1 MFLFHGVRPKKI
13 TVPALILTLL
23 FSALAGSLLIVNLGM
38 ADPFP
43 FPPPD
48 LPEVSIAVQSV
59 AYDEGSVSL
68 TFTANIVSNFDNGL
82 YSLDTNNRFYF
93 FLDSRDDYV
102 VFNPASNGSFY
113 SYKIGRFLSD
123 GQHAVWVRTA
133 VSINDLW
140 YWTGISNVVSLTVD
154 TTIPK
159 VSILSPE
166 PKEYNVSEVP
176 LLFTLSEPA
185 SEMVYCLDGEGN
197 VTLTNN
203 ATLAGLAVGRH
214 SFVLYVTDAAGHVGK
229 SEVRVFDVVAVDSQ
243 SLAPEVSSSTAT
255 SFSSALFSMAIIV
268 SAAVFS
274 FGLVAYFLRRKKR
287 RAS

>member
-1 MFLFHGVRPKKI
+1 MFLFHGVHPKKI
-13 TVPALILTLL
+13 SAPALILTLL
-23 FSALAGSLLIVNLGM
+23 FTALAGSLLIVNLGM

-48 LPEVSIAVQSV
+48 LPEVSIAIHSV

-82 YSLDTNNRFYF
+82 YSLDTNNKFYF

-133 VSINDLW
+133 VPINDLW

-154 TTIPK
+154 TTIPQ

-166 PKEYNVSEVP
+166 PQEYNTSEVP

-185 SEMVYCLDGEGN
+185 SRVVYCLDGEGN
-197 VTLTNN
+197 VSLTNN

-214 SFVLYVTDAAGHVGK
+214 SLVLYATDAAGHVGK
-229 SEVRVFDVVAVDSQ
+229 SEVRVFDVVAADSQ
-243 SLAPEVSSSTAT
+243 SSAFGGSPSTEACFPVT
-255 SFSSALFSMAIIV
+255 LVVASAVA
-268 SAAVFS
+268 AAVS
-274 FGLVAYFLRRKKR
+274 FGLVAYFLRRRKR
-287 RAS
+287 RQP

>member
-1 MFLFHGVRPKKI
+1 MTLFHGVHPEKI
-13 TVPALILTLL
+13 SVSALILTLF
-23 FSALAGSLLIVNLGM
+23 FSALAGSLLIVNLVM

-48 LPEVSIAVQSV
+48 LPEVSIAIRSV
-59 AYDEGSVSL
+59 AYAEGSVSL

-102 VFNPASNGSFY
+102 VFNPASDGSFY
-113 SYKIGRFLSD
+113 SYEIGRFLSD
-123 GQHAVWVRTA
+123 GQHAVWIRTA
-133 VSINDLW
+133 VPINDLW

-166 PKEYNVSEVP
+166 PKEYNTSEVP

-203 ATLAGLAVGRH
+203 ATLVGLAVGRH
-214 SFVLYVTDAAGHVGK
+214 SLVLYVADAAGHVGK
-229 SEVRVFDVVAVDSQ
+229 SEVRLFDVVATDSQ
-243 SLAPEVSSSTAT
+243 SSASGVSPLTEARFPVT
-255 SFSSALFSMAIIV
+255 LLIASASIV
-268 SAAVFS
+268 TI
-274 FGLVAYFLRRKKR
+274 GLVVHFLRRKKR
-287 RAS
+287 VVA